1 MTLHYKKISMPIGTL
16 FIAADATCLRAV
28 TCDRNEEKIRA
39 VLGSCKSGSN
49 TIICS
54 TEEQLQEYFAGKRTE
69 FTLPL
74 QLNGTDFQQKSW
86 QALLK
91 IPYGETRSYSE
102 QASILG
108 QPNAA
113 RAVGTANGHNP
124 ISIVVPCHRVIAKS
138 GGLGGYAGG
147 IEIKKKL
154 LDLEKEVLSKLNTN
168 YASQT

>member
-1 MTLHYKKISMPIGTL
+1 MRLSCKKMTTPIGTL
-16 FIAADATCLRAV
+16 FIAADAGFLRAI
-28 TCDRNEEKIRA
+28 TCTKNEEKIRA
-39 VLGSCKSGSN
+39 VLGSCKTGSN
-49 TIICS
+49 AIIRS
-54 TEEQLQEYFAGKRTE
+54 TEEQLREYFDGKRTE
-69 FTLPL
+69 FDLPI
-74 QLNGTDFQQKSW
+74 QLTGTDFQQKSW
-86 QALLK
+86 QTLMQ

-102 QASILG
+102 QAALLG

-154 LDLEKEVLSKLNTN
+154 LDLEKEVSGKLTTN
-168 YASQT
+168 YTAAH